1 MARSTEVKPKK
12 DHQPAEAH
20 EPSWQR
26 DSVDR
31 SLRNARARAQAR
43 SDRFVAAAVELLGE
57 RDENDFTIQDVVD
70 KSNMS
75 QRTFYTFFDGKDS
88 LLLAVYET
96 ILRTTALP
104 MLRERCDGI
113 ANPVLR
119 LKALLEA
126 ISEITAMPPRL
137 ARGLSVLHLR
147 LTESRPNDLTHALE
161 PLHSLIIELLKEVA
175 DAGLLRED
183 VPLTTQAALLQELL
197 LATSHS
203 AVLSGGRSTTIDDLW
218 AFCSA
223 AILRPA
229 TASEAA
235 SA

>member
-1 MARSTEVKPKK
+1 MARQKSAELKPTVERPT
-12 DHQPAEAH
+12 DEYVPG
-20 EPSWQR
+20 WQQS
-26 DSVDR
+26 SVDR
-31 SLRNARARAQAR
+31 SLRNARARAQKR
-43 SDRFVAAAVELLGE
+43 SDRFVTAAIELLSE
-57 RDENDFTIQDVVD
+57 HDESDFTVQDVVD
-70 KSNMS
+70 RATMS

-88 LLLAVYET
+88 LMLAVYET

-104 MLRERCDGI
+104 MLRERYEGI
-113 ANPVLR
+113 ADPVLR
-119 LKALLEA
+119 LKALLQA

-147 LTESRPNDLTHALE
+147 LTESRPNDLTRALE
-161 PLHSLIIELLKEVA
+161 PLHSLIVELLKGVA

-183 VPLTTQAALLQELL
+183 VPLATQAALLQELL

-229 TASEAA
+229 N
-235 SA
+235 